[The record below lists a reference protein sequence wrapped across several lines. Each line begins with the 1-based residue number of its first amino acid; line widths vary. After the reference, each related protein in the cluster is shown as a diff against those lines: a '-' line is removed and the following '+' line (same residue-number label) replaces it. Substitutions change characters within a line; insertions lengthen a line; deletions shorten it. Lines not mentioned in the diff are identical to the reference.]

1 MTKKIDY
8 KTGSSF
14 AKCLQECDS
23 NYNSLFEANK
33 KTLVEANKQ
42 FMRML
47 AVALIACRKLS
58 KKEKEL
64 FWKEVGKTCSK
75 QRVKDLRAFSQTRAK
90 SIKLDGEKPEIDDV
104 VNTLKKKGVTTYKSM
119 KKFGAKTK
127 TKNTIAVIVPLNC
140 KTLVNNIMETIK
152 TDKNQSLLVENVN
165 LDDIKNSLTSVLLP
179 YVFNDGDPLERDTKP
194 VKVTRKIGKNTVARP
209 VTNLGPLQ
217 AKINAGIVPDN
228 SAERLRQ
235 NI

>member
-23 NYNSLFEANK
+23 NYNSLLEENK
-33 KTLVEANKQ
+33 KTLADANKQ

-58 KKEKEL
+58 KKEKDL
-64 FWKEVGKTCSK
+64 FWKEIGKTCST

-119 KKFGAKTK
+119 KKFGAKIK
-127 TKNTIAVIVPLNC
+127 AKNTVSVIVPPNC

-152 TDKNQSLLVENVN
+152 TDKNQSLLVENVK

-179 YVFNDGDPLERDTKP
+179 YVFNDGDPLERDTRP
-194 VKVTRKIGKNTVARP
+194 AKVTRKIGENTITRP
-209 VTNLGPLQ
+209 VTNLVPIQ
-217 AKINAGIVPDN
+217 AKIDAGIVPDN
-228 SAERLRQ
+228 SAKRLRQ
-235 NI
+235 